1 MATRILVFN
10 PLTDTDVERAEKEL
24 DHLLLDG
31 YEIIASVGGN
41 RAHIVSATEPESHPP
56 TVEDY
61 VVLIL
66 RRK

>member
-10 PLTDTDVERAEKEL
+10 PLNTADVERAETEL

-31 YEIIASVGGN
+31 YEIIASVDGN
-41 RAHIVSATEPESHPP
+41 RTHIVSTPESLAP
-56 TVEDY
+56 TYEDY